1 MQIRPIFH
9 RLILIICLITGT
21 AAPAK
26 EKGASPVVKTVK
38 PAPALYVVNTKFITT
53 AKFQMDAEPKV
64 VTDRE
69 LQFMMRELSHHKGVD
84 LLTAPI
90 MIVKANQ
97 RGKTDRTKEVVAVP
111 HSAGQMKWTTGVEAE
126 CSVIPT
132 NGKFHLQG
140 VARVITITDRKA
152 PSEKGQIV
160 GTTTSE
166 ARINVL
172 LLPGQTL
179 ITPVGDERSHVM
191 ALITVR
197 PKE

>member
-1 MQIRPIFH
+1 MKILPIAH
-9 RLILIICLITGT
+9 PLVLIICLITGT
-21 AAPAK
+21 AARAK
-26 EKGASPVVKTVK
+26 EKGSTSVVKSIK
-38 PAPALYVVNTKFITT
+38 PAPALYVVKAQFITT

-64 VTDRE
+64 VTNRE

-97 RGKTDRTKEVVAVP
+97 RGKMGRTKEVAVP

-140 VARVITITDRKA
+140 VARVITITGRKA

-172 LLPGQTL
+172 LRPDQIL

-191 ALITVR
+191 ALITVT
-197 PKE
+197 PKD

>member
-1 MQIRPIFH
+1 MKILPIAH
-9 RLILIICLITGT
+9 PLVLIICLITGT
-21 AAPAK
+21 AARAK
-26 EKGASPVVKTVK
+26 EKGSTSVVKSIK
-38 PAPALYVVNTKFITT
+38 PAPALYVVKAQFITT

-64 VTDRE
+64 VTNRE

-90 MIVKANQ
+90 MIVKANH
-97 RGKTDRTKEVVAVP
+97 RGKTERTKEVVAVP

-132 NGKFHLQG
+132 NGKFPLHG